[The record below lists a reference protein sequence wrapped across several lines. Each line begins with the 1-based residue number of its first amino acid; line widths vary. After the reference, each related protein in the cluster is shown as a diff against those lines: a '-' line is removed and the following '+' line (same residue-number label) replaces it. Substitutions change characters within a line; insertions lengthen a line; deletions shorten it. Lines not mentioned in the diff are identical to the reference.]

1 MKKKVQNGNFIII
14 KKKKAT
20 KEEKGA
26 MAQIPKLKRE
36 RERERERERI
46 IMRCSHFGSLLVRSE
61 QVKLWGPQQRRR
73 SVYPTNWRT
82 VAPASCLVHE
92 VVERLRPAAL
102 QQTRCEV
109 RYPLQFEGQPL
120 QTSEKGAGGF
130 FMLGGMRV
138 GGWCGCGQSLFW
150 GSNGAGVWVN
160 PMDAPAPGPWTLDPL
175 PICLLGQVLF
185 LYSQL
190 FMGWLQLSDLATIQ
204 IHGHIKWQK

>member
-1 MKKKVQNGNFIII
+1 
-14 KKKKAT
+14 
-20 KEEKGA
+20 
-26 MAQIPKLKRE
+26 MAQIPKLK
-36 RERERERERI
+36 RERERERI

-138 GGWCGCGQSLFW
+138 GGWWGCGQSLFW

-160 PMDAPAPGPWTLDPL
+160 PMDAPAPGPWTHFQFVFWVRFCSSIPSSLW
-175 PICLLGQVLF
+175 GG
-185 LYSQL
+185 YS
-190 FMGWLQLSDLATIQ
+190 FQ
-204 IHGHIKWQK
+204 I

>member
-1 MKKKVQNGNFIII
+1 
-14 KKKKAT
+14 
-20 KEEKGA
+20 
-26 MAQIPKLKRE
+26 MAQIPKLK
-36 RERERERERI
+36 RERERI

-102 QQTRCEV
+102 QQTRCEGTLSNL
-109 RYPLQFEGQPL
+109 RDNHFRLLRREQEASL
-120 QTSEKGAGGF
+120 CWGAWGW
-130 FMLGGMRV
+130 V
-138 GGWCGCGQSLFW
+138 GGVGVVSHCFGGPMGQGF
-150 GSNGAGVWVN
+150 GSTQWMHLLLG
-160 PMDAPAPGPWTLDPL
+160 PGPWTLDPL